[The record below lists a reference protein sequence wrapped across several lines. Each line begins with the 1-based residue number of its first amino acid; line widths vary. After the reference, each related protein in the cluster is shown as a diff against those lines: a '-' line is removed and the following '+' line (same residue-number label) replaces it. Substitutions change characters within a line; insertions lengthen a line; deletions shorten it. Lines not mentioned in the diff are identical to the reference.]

1 MNLQMDFSGA
11 FFLGGLLLAVLG
23 AIFLCR
29 GKSEEEL
36 LKELKAIWP
45 LPEFTE
51 QQLRHIHA
59 CLIEERRENNEG

>member
-1 MNLQMDFSGA
+1 MYLQMDFSGA
-11 FFLGGLLLAVLG
+11 FFWGELLLAVLG

-51 QQLRHIHA
+51 QQLRHIHTR
-59 CLIEERRENNEG
+59 LIKEMEGSK